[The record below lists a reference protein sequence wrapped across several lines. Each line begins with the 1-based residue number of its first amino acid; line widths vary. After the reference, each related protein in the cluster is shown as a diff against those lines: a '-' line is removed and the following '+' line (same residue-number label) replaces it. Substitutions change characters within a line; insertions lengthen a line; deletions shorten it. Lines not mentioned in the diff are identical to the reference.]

1 METFDVIVAVLFIIL
16 CLIVLPQLL
25 QLKPRSSASSESSAS
40 GEQRN
45 HDGQGP
51 QCMGK
56 DASMLHNEYVSKS
69 QDPLYLPSQALPA
82 KKQLE
87 PDAEMIRK
95 YYVNAS
101 THSVPTDYAKKS
113 IGQCPESKA
122 MSTSLPI
129 GDVPMCFA
137 TSKNNM
143 ILA

>member
-25 QLKPRSSASSESSAS
+25 QLKPRSSASSAREQHRPDATSPAS
-40 GEQRN
+40 
-45 HDGQGP
+45 P

-56 DASMLHNEYVSKS
+56 DASSLHNEYVSKS

-87 PDAEMIRK
+87 PDAEMISK
-95 YYVNAS
+95 YYVDAS
-101 THSVPTDYAKKS
+101 TDNVPTDYAKKT
-113 IGQCPESKA
+113 IGQCPASKP
-122 MSTSLPI
+122 MSTALPI

-137 TSKNNM
+137 TTKNNM
-143 ILA
+143 MLS